1 MPSPRTLILGMGNP
15 ILTDDAIGCLLAA
28 ELKRVLPPAPWI
40 DVVEECSVGGLNLI
54 DVLAGY
60 ERVLAID
67 AITTADGRPGDLHR
81 FTVADL
87 RGTLH
92 LSNIHDVNFATALE
106 LGRRMGVQVPADRD
120 VHVFAVEILDG
131 ETFGETLT
139 EPLAQRLPELAAR
152 LEEEARRILG
162 PADTE

>member
-1 MPSPRTLILGMGNP
+1 MMPPRTVILGMGNP
-15 ILTDDAIGCLLAA
+15 ILTDDAIGCRLAA
-28 ELKRVLPPAPWI
+28 ELGRRLPAVPWLDI
-40 DVVEECSVGGLNLI
+40 VEECSVGGLNLI

-60 ERVLAID
+60 DRALAID
-67 AITTADGRPGDLHR
+67 AIRTADGCPGDLHR

-87 RGTLH
+87 GGTLH

-106 LGRRMGVQVPADRD
+106 LGRRMGVPVPADAD

-139 EPLAQRLPELAAR
+139 DPLARRLPDLAEQ

-162 PADTE
+162 LPDDE